1 MLPEYGNI
9 CKNVFSFY
17 EVCFHFGLFC
27 RRFTSAVSINID
39 DMFYLKSL
47 IFLEKAYL
55 TNKVQTLNYNIFIP
69 LSKDE
74 HKTQIL

>member
-1 MLPEYGNI
+1 
-9 CKNVFSFY
+9 
-17 EVCFHFGLFC
+17 
-27 RRFTSAVSINID
+27 
-39 DMFYLKSL
+39 MFYLKSL